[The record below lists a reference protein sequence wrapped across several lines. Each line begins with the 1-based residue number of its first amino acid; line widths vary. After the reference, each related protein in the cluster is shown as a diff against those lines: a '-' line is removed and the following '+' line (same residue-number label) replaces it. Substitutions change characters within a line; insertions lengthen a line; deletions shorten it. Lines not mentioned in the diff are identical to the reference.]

1 MVIYKLIIVCSERSV
16 ILIRGTVN
24 RPGERV
30 TAEKE
35 KLTRVRSGGNYAL
48 KPDEALV
55 EKAEHVTVKG
65 GGKLVFGSLSARFK
79 LWHHSWPLACL
90 SRLPSIHV

>member
-1 MVIYKLIIVCSERSV
+1 METFSLVHNFYFTYVELPMINIKNVKSS
-16 ILIRGTVN
+16 
-24 RPGERV
+24 
-30 TAEKE
+30 
-35 KLTRVRSGGNYAL
+35 RSGGNYAL
-48 KPDEALV
+48 KPDEARV

-90 SRLPSIHV
+90 TRLPSIHV